1 MPVGG
6 KNPAL
11 RPEKPR
17 AAAVLWFVASFVTFI
32 DQWFDPISL
41 GIVLG
46 GTLLATLL
54 RCGPGEVRLALAKI
68 GGLVAGPFDPAK
80 AKAEL
85 SRQVRM
91 IESDGL
97 MRADPVRCGD
107 EAFDSLSQTLA
118 SRRSIDGLRAD
129 YENLKRERT
138 DAARTAMHVLGQAAE
153 LAPVLGLAGTLI
165 GLGMMP
171 SDPGEGSMTGAIAMA
186 VVTTLYGLAAANF
199 IFSPLSAAI
208 TRRSARE
215 ERDRELVFDW
225 LEAGLRNAV
234 PVRPP
239 VRTEVAEIA
248 ELRPELR
255 KAS

>member
-1 MPVGG
+1 
-6 KNPAL
+6 
-11 RPEKPR
+11 
-17 AAAVLWFVASFVTFI
+17 
-32 DQWFDPISL
+32 
-41 GIVLG
+41 
-46 GTLLATLL
+46 
-54 RCGPGEVRLALAKI
+54 
-68 GGLVAGPFDPAK
+68 
-80 AKAEL
+80 
-85 SRQVRM
+85 
-91 IESDGL
+91 
-97 MRADPVRCGD
+97 
-107 EAFDSLSQTLA
+107 
-118 SRRSIDGLRAD
+118 
-129 YENLKRERT
+129 
-138 DAARTAMHVLGQAAE
+138 
-153 LAPVLGLAGTLI
+153 
-165 GLGMMP
+165 
-171 SDPGEGSMTGAIAMA
+171 MTGAIAMA